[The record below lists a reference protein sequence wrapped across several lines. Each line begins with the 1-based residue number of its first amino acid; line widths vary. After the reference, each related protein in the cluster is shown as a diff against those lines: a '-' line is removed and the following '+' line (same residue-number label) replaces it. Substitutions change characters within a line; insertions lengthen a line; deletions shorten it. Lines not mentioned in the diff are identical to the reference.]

1 MYARYWTHA
10 ICGGKWEKGPAEKC
24 GAIAGNDSL

>member
-1 MYARYWTHA
+1 MPDIGHMLFE
-10 ICGGKWEKGPAEKC
+10 GGKGEKGPAEKC